1 MHDTSNDFLPSSV
14 LQCTDI
20 RIVRVVV
27 LLRVVVL
34 AQVPH
39 GWNITVRVA
48 GCTSFVKVRPV
59 L

>member
-34 AQVPH
+34 AFVPH
-39 GWNITVRVA
+39 GW
-48 GCTSFVKVRPV
+48 TSQCELQDALPLAR
-59 L
+59 